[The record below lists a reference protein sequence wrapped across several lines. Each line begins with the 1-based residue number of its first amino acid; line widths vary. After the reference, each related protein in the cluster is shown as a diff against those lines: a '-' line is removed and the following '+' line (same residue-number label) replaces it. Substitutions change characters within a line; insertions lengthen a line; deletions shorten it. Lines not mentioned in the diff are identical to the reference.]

1 MKLALSKVHEFAGW
15 LVCPGFT
22 DNFKPLTRLLR
33 YFYNVIKVE
42 CIRTEG
48 EKPERRSAMAKPKG
62 KHRAKKKTAPK
73 KKVTLE
79 VIFEDMKKI
88 HKKLDNMEREIL
100 AIQGVMGSQTPP
112 PPKKEDETDI
122 EVKFGFLTSI

>member
-1 MKLALSKVHEFAGW
+1 
-15 LVCPGFT
+15 
-22 DNFKPLTRLLR
+22 
-33 YFYNVIKVE
+33 
-42 CIRTEG
+42 
-48 EKPERRSAMAKPKG
+48 MAKPKG
-62 KHRAKKKTAPK
+62 KLRAKKKSTPK

-100 AIQGVMGSQTPP
+100 AIQRVIEPQAPP
-112 PPKKEDETDI
+112 SKEEDETDL